1 MKKIVFVG
9 TAGAGKTTLTAA
21 FQNWMHDNGY
31 DAVTMNLDPGADK
44 LPYSPDVDIRDWVKL
59 DSVMNEYSLGP
70 NGAQIVAADLL
81 ALNMDKVL
89 EPVEKLDS
97 DYLLVDTPGQLELF
111 AYRQSGSIVIEK
123 LGLDESILAFVTEPT
138 MCKTPSGFVSSAM
151 LFASVNFRFDVPAL
165 NILSKSDI
173 VTGDELAKIIEW
185 SSSESRLYEDLM
197 NSDAKASKVL
207 SIEVYKALQEI
218 SAYSE
223 MIPVSAEDYSGL
235 ADVYGKA
242 QGIFQ
247 GGEDLDKRIS

>member
-21 FQNWMHDNGY
+21 FQNWMHDNCY

-89 EPVEKLDS
+89 EPMEKLDS

-185 SSSESRLYEDLM
+185 SSSESGLYEDLM